1 MSTEKMGPGADI
13 EEQKE
18 RGHGGVL
25 QRVALPCAV
34 IAACAVLAFAGCRN
48 ETPPKSASPSAEAP
62 KAVALSTDKQLALAA
77 TKDNGLIDRE
87 LAMAAKVAQ
96 RSPEKLEPWIALGE
110 GWVRKAR
117 ETSDPG
123 YYAHANACV
132 NIALQISPGDRLAL
146 NLKAL
151 VLLNNHKFKEAREV
165 AQSIVAAH
173 PTDPMGYGSLAD
185 AELELGNVE
194 ASAAATQR
202 MMDIKPN
209 LPSYSRMSF
218 LQWMSGRD
226 NEAIA
231 AVRVAID
238 AAGDKR
244 DAEPRAWT
252 LVQAA
257 MIFWHR
263 GDYEG
268 ADAGFL
274 QATQVVRDYPPALV
288 GRGRVAMAR
297 GDHAGAARL
306 FAQAH
311 AQSPL
316 VETAWLLG
324 DARAAAGD
332 PKGAEE
338 AWAIAKKEGTAADP
352 RSLSMMLSAHN
363 QSAPLALELAERE
376 AHERG
381 DIVTEDALAFALYRN
396 GRHQEAKQHIDRA
409 RRFGTKDARLMF
421 HQGAIYLAN
430 GDKKNGKKLIEGALA
445 QNPKFDVEGEREA
458 RELLARN

>member
-274 QATQVVRDYPPALV
+274 LAQPACSPKRTHRARWSRRRGYWGMPARQPETQRAPKRPGPSPRKRAPRPT
-288 GRGRVAMAR
+288 RGRFR
-297 GDHAGAARL
+297 
-306 FAQAH
+306 
-311 AQSPL
+311 
-316 VETAWLLG
+316 
-324 DARAAAGD
+324 
-332 PKGAEE
+332 
-338 AWAIAKKEGTAADP
+338 
-352 RSLSMMLSAHN
+352 
-363 QSAPLALELAERE
+363 
-376 AHERG
+376 
-381 DIVTEDALAFALYRN
+381 
-396 GRHQEAKQHIDRA
+396 
-409 RRFGTKDARLMF
+409 
-421 HQGAIYLAN
+421 
-430 GDKKNGKKLIEGALA
+430 
-445 QNPKFDVEGEREA
+445 
-458 RELLARN
+458 

>member
-1 MSTEKMGPGADI
+1 
-13 EEQKE
+13 
-18 RGHGGVL
+18 
-25 QRVALPCAV
+25 
-34 IAACAVLAFAGCRN
+34 
-48 ETPPKSASPSAEAP
+48 
-62 KAVALSTDKQLALAA
+62 
-77 TKDNGLIDRE
+77 
-87 LAMAAKVAQ
+87 
-96 RSPEKLEPWIALGE
+96 
-110 GWVRKAR
+110 
-117 ETSDPG
+117 
-123 YYAHANACV
+123 
-132 NIALQISPGDRLAL
+132 LAL